1 MPLLNHHLKPDDEMI
16 PHIGRTRKG
25 EIIPAAR
32 YGRFDRFGASPFL
45 FCAREMVDTSG
56 FARPDPTMTR
66 AVAPGSTVRDAVRFP
81 RGICRSAVTTEWM
94 DRGFP
99 IVRGK
104 VGAGDKQ
111 MTTIRQ
117 TGFGDSVNGRS
128 PTVESLTDRV
138 HLIENAMVSKFAT
151 SPAAG
156 EDPGG

>member
-1 MPLLNHHLKPDDEMI
+1 MT
-16 PHIGRTRKG
+16 PHIGRTIRG

-32 YGRFDRFGASPFL
+32 YGPFDRFGASPFL

-56 FARPDPTMTR
+56 FARLDPTMTR
-66 AVAPGSTVRDAVRFP
+66 AVAPGFTLRDAVRFP
-81 RGICRSAVTTEWM
+81 RGMCRSAMTMEWM

-104 VGAGDKQ
+104 VGEGDRQ

-117 TGFGDSVNGRS
+117 TGFGDSVKGHS
-128 PTVESLTDRV
+128 PTVESLTDRA